1 MAEIVVMPKI
11 GLTAREALLKEW
23 LVQEGDVV
31 SEGDVLFEIE
41 TDKIASEVE
50 SPASGVLLRR
60 IEPDVVVSVGSPIA
74 VIGEAGEDV
83 SDVTLFSPA
92 ETPSAE
98 EEAEPSSEDAR
109 PVGTPA
115 DAGDIRLKASPAARN
130 RAKELGIDLATISG
144 SGPGGRITQKDI
156 DLAVQARPGSEAPS
170 VASVARTEE
179 PTRLRRAIAEA
190 MSISAAIPQFSLERD
205 VDITDLRAALVA
217 RSSDPERSISVA
229 DAIGAAT
236 ARAIRMHG
244 VFLRSWDEGMFRYA
258 DGVHLGLAVAVDGG
272 LIVPVLRDADLL
284 SVDAFSE
291 ARRDLQERTLEGK
304 LRAEEA
310 TGAVFTISNLGP
322 LGVDR
327 FRALVNPPES
337 GILALG
343 RARVVDGRQ
352 IVAMNLSADH
362 RVVDGAQG
370 ARLLSEIVRLIEDQE
385 GRAGLLSSP

>member
-23 LVQEGDVV
+23 LAEEGDAV
-31 SEGDVLFEIE
+31 SEGDLLFEIE

-60 IEPDVVVSVGSPIA
+60 IEPDVLVSVGSPIA

-92 ETPSAE
+92 DTTPAEVDPQREDAPSAGR
-98 EEAEPSSEDAR
+98 PGDVGDA
-109 PVGTPA
+109 
-115 DAGDIRLKASPAARN
+115 RLKASPVARK
-130 RAKELGIDLATISG
+130 RAKELGIDLTTVSG

-156 DLAVQARPGSEAPS
+156 DLAAQAQPGSAVPS
-170 VASVARTEE
+170 AASGARIEE

-190 MSISAAIPQFSLERD
+190 MSISATIPQFSLERD
-205 VDITDLRAALVA
+205 LDITDLRAALAA
-217 RSSDPERSISVA
+217 RASGPEQSISVA

-236 ARAIRMHG
+236 ARAIRLHG

-272 LIVPVLRDADLL
+272 LIVPVLRDADML

-291 ARRDLQERTLEGK
+291 ARRDLQERTLAGK

-310 TGAVFTISNLGP
+310 MGAVFTISNLGP

-343 RARVVDGRQ
+343 RARAVNGRQ

-370 ARLLSEIVRLIEDQE
+370 ARLLSVIARLIEDEE
-385 GRAGLLSSP
+385 GRAGLLST

>member
-23 LVQEGDVV
+23 LVQEGDTV
-31 SEGDVLFEIE
+31 SEGDLLFEIE

-60 IEPDVVVSVGSPIA
+60 IEPDVTVSVGSPIA
-74 VIGEAGEDV
+74 VIGEVGEDV
-83 SDVTLFSPA
+83 SDVVLFSPA
-92 ETPSAE
+92 QTPSGEVDAQRE
-98 EEAEPSSEDAR
+98 DEPSNAQS
-109 PVGTPA
+109 G
-115 DAGDIRLKASPAARN
+115 DAGDARLKASPVARK
-130 RAKELGIDLATISG
+130 RAKELGIDLTTISG
-144 SGPGGRITQKDI
+144 TGPGGRITQKDI
-156 DLAVQARPGSEAPS
+156 DLAGQARPDSAVPS
-170 VASVARTEE
+170 TASVRTEE

-190 MSISAAIPQFSLERD
+190 MSISATIPQFSLERD
-205 VDITDLRAALVA
+205 VDITDLRAALAA
-217 RSSDPERSISVA
+217 RADDPEHSISVA

-236 ARAIRMHG
+236 ARAIRLHG

-272 LIVPVLRDADLL
+272 LIVPVLRDADML
-284 SVDAFSE
+284 SVEAFSE
-291 ARRDLQERTLEGK
+291 ARRDLQERTLAGK

-343 RARVVDGRQ
+343 KARVVDGRQ

-370 ARLLSEIVRLIEDQE
+370 ARLLSVIVRLIEDE
-385 GRAGLLSSP
+385 EARAGLLST